1 MIIKL
6 LVNGL
11 VIGCIYGL
19 LALGYSLIYKSSGLM
34 SFVQGDFLTMGA
46 YIGLALS
53 RTDLP
58 FYVFVPLTMVTM
70 FIVGMLVERVIIRPL
85 KRKNLPAIFIV
96 LATIAL
102 SYIIQNGVQFIWG
115 TTMMWF
121 PSLFNVGKIKAF
133 GLSFT
138 METIVCVVISIILMV
153 ILALFMKYTRLGT
166 SLRASAINPV
176 AAKACGVNVNF
187 STGLSWGLA
196 AAIAAIA
203 GCLLGP
209 IYGVYATLGS
219 TTGTKSFAA
228 AVIGGYG
235 NFYGAILGGVLLGL
249 VETLIVGYISSAWKD
264 LIAYA
269 ILLAFLF
276 TKPFGLL
283 NERTIQS

>member
-187 STGLSWGLA
+187 PLAFPGGWPQRLQQLPAACWDRSTAFMPPWVLPPVRKALLQQLLA
-196 AAIAAIA
+196 A
-203 GCLLGP
+203 
-209 IYGVYATLGS
+209 T
-219 TTGTKSFAA
+219 
-228 AVIGGYG
+228 VI
-235 NFYGAILGGVLLGL
+235 FTAL
-249 VETLIVGYISSAWKD
+249 SSAVCCWAWWK
-264 LIAYA
+264 
-269 ILLAFLF
+269 
-276 TKPFGLL
+276 P
-283 NERTIQS
+283 

>member
-1 MIIKL
+1 MKL

-53 RTDLP
+53 KSDLP
-58 FYVFVPLTMVTM
+58 VYIFVPLTMITM
-70 FIVGMLVERVIIRPL
+70 FIMGFLVERVIIRPL
-85 KRKNLPAIFIV
+85 KRRNLPAIFIV

-102 SYIIQNGVQFIWG
+102 SYIIQNGLQFIWG

-121 PSLFNVGKIKAF
+121 PSLFSVGSIKAF
-133 GLSFT
+133 GLSFS
-138 METIVCVVISIILMV
+138 METIVCVVVSVVLMV
-153 ILALFMKYTRLGT
+153 ILALFMKYTRVGT
-166 SLRASAINPV
+166 SLRASALNPV

-249 VETLIVGYISSAWKD
+249 VETLIAGYVSSAWKD

-269 ILLAFLF
+269 ILLIFLF
-276 TKPFGLL
+276 AKPFGLL